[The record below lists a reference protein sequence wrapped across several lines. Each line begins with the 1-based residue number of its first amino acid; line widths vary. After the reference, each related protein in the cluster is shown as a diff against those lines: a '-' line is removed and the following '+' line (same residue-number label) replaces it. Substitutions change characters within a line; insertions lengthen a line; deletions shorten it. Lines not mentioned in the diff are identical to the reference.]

1 MSAIVMKCILVE
13 EHPNADALKVYH
25 FTDLDTSDVNESFQ
39 IVANLENVYEVGD
52 SAIIVLAPSCMK
64 DGMIIKER
72 NVRGVISQGMALGKT
87 DKPVGTDLSE
97 EYLQPEGTINHI
109 PWPDIESLF
118 NIRRW
123 LKVNNTKCV
132 VPYRAKIKLDGT
144 NASVMLPPADSS
156 ISKRV
161 IPQSRNR
168 IINVDDDNLGFAKW
182 VITKLD
188 FFMKVRENADACGLT
203 DHITVFGEYA
213 GQGIQK
219 RTAISKIDKKIFAI
233 FAVQI
238 GTIDAKLETDPE
250 KIGDIIFGKGNGCPE
265 GGDVYVLPWHSDT
278 IQFDFTDVEKLQ
290 CSTDI
295 INQTVDDVEKCDPWV
310 KETFGIQGIG
320 EGVVMY
326 PIFEKGYPMPKNLG
340 QGLGE
345 GTLISRDTYSNF
357 VWKAKGEK
365 HKVVN
370 AKKPAQ
376 IDPEFVAT
384 IDGFV
389 DLFVTE
395 NRLEQI
401 AQKVGGF
408 DMKNTGSFM
417 KEFAHD
423 VQKESVAEMEAAGIN
438 WKQVAKAVGDRAR
451 KWWVAKCNEDV

>member
-1 MSAIVMKCILVE
+1 
-13 EHPNADALKVYH
+13 
-25 FTDLDTSDVNESFQ
+25 
-39 IVANLENVYEVGD
+39 
-52 SAIIVLAPSCMK
+52 
-64 DGMIIKER
+64 
-72 NVRGVISQGMALGKT
+72 MALGKT

-123 LKVNNTKCV
+123 LKVNNTNCV
-132 VPYRAKIKLDGT
+132 VPYRAKVKLDGS
-144 NASVMLPPADSS
+144 NAGIQLPPTDSS

-188 FFMKVRENADACGLT
+188 FFMKVRENADACGIT

-213 GQGIQK
+213 GQGIQG
-219 RTAISKIDKKIFAI
+219 RTAISKIDKKIFAV
-233 FAVQI
+233 FAIQI
-238 GTIDAKLETDPE
+238 GTIDAKFETDPE

-265 GGDVYVLPWHSDT
+265 GGDVYVLPWYGDT
-278 IQFDFTDVEKLQ
+278 IQFDFTDAEELQ
-290 CSTDI
+290 RSTDI

-310 KETFGIQGIG
+310 KETFAA
-320 EGVVMY
+320 E
-326 PIFEKGYPMPKNLG
+326 
-340 QGLGE
+340 GLGE
-345 GTLISRDTYSNF
+345 GIVLYPLFEDKTLISRDTYSNF
-357 VWKAKGEK
+357 VWKAKGDK
-365 HKVVN
+365 HKVVKT
-370 AKKPAQ
+370 KKAAQ
-376 IDPEFVAT
+376 IDPELVAT

-389 DLFVTE
+389 DLFVTQ

-408 DMKNTGSFM
+408 DMKNTSSFM

-451 KWWVAKCNEDV
+451 KWWIAKCNEDV